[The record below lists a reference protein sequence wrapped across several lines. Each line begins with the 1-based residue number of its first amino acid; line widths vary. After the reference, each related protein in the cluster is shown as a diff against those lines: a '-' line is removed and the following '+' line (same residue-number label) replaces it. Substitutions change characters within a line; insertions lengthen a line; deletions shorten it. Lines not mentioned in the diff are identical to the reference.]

1 MSTFIFLLPLLFF
14 TLELLALTEHKRP
27 FPCPQRGSFYQLT
40 LQWVWLS
47 DENSGQCNG
56 SRSEFCT
63 SSYAL
68 QIHPFWVS
76 SVLLFPADWE
86 SERWINHF
94 GCRNEILMQRMMVSS
109 YQSYN
114 NVYLWIPTW
123 ERKYEPILF
132 KLLYLWILML
142 QKLFVNQYQQNRE
155 NYCKKMQCS

>member
-1 MSTFIFLLPLLFF
+1 MSTFIFPVAPPFF

-27 FPCPQRGSFYQLT
+27 LSLSPTGLFLPAYLAVGMVKWWKFWPM
-40 LQWVWLS
+40 QW
-47 DENSGQCNG
+47 

-63 SSYAL
+63 SSYAH
-68 QIHPFWVS
+68 QIHAFWVS

-94 GCRNEILMQRMMVSS
+94 GCRNEIRMQRMMVSS

-114 NVYLWIPTW
+114 YVYLWIPTW
-123 ERKYEPILF
+123 ERKYESILF

-142 QKLFVNQYQQNRE
+142 QKLFVNQYQQNR
-155 NYCKKMQCS
+155 KLL